1 MSGSSFT
8 KYSAPLSQ
16 LRSKS
21 AGASPITFSGAT
33 NGSALVSTTSGIRR
47 GGGAPCCSAFLIW
60 FDPPP
65 YDCALRFVSRTS
77 QRDYPPIAEL
87 SKICHILSEHRPY
100 FRLTFSTMRS
110 VPAAGIMLV
119 IGIVAYV
126 FIFILSGLEPI
137 ADPSATRCVD
147 ADSITRG

>member
-1 MSGSSFT
+1 M
-8 KYSAPLSQ
+8 
-16 LRSKS
+16 
-21 AGASPITFSGAT
+21 
-33 NGSALVSTTSGIRR
+33 
-47 GGGAPCCSAFLIW
+47 
-60 FDPPP
+60 
-65 YDCALRFVSRTS
+65 
-77 QRDYPPIAEL
+77 
-87 SKICHILSEHRPY
+87 
-100 FRLTFSTMRS
+100 MRS